1 MALKFS
7 GHKWRS
13 SATGHIHKY
22 THTHTHTHAIHTYIR
37 ESIWTGVEQ
46 MDGRMGSGI
55 VNECNSRASV
65 LDFLILIFIII
76 ILLFLAIEVNVLH

>member
-1 MALKFS
+1 
-7 GHKWRS
+7 
-13 SATGHIHKY
+13 
-22 THTHTHTHAIHTYIR
+22 
-37 ESIWTGVEQ
+37 

-76 ILLFLAIEVNVLH
+76 ILLYLAIEVNVLH